1 MTSSASID
9 DFTLLRIR
17 GPVIATVPP
26 GRDPRPVSRQAWLLT
41 SPGVIMGWRQES
53 SRG

>member
-9 DFTLLRIR
+9 DFTLLQIR

-26 GRDPRPVSRQAWLLT
+26 GHDPRPVSGHAWLP
-41 SPGVIMGWRQES
+41 SCPKVITGWQEAV
-53 SRG
+53 RG

>member
-1 MTSSASID
+1 MTSSGTID
-9 DFTLLRIR
+9 DFTFFRIR

-26 GRDPRPVSRQAWLLT
+26 GHDPRPVSGHAWLLT
-41 SPGVIMGWRQES
+41 LHRVITGCRQET

>member
-9 DFTLLRIR
+9 DVALFRIR
-17 GPVIATVPP
+17 GPAIAAVPP
-26 GRDPRPVSRQAWLLT
+26 GRDPRPVSGQAWLLT
-41 SPGVIMGWRQES
+41 HPGMITGWRQET

>member
-1 MTSSASID
+1 MTSSTSID
-9 DFTLLRIR
+9 DFTPFRIR

-26 GRDPRPVSRQAWLLT
+26 GRDSWPASGQAWRLARPL
-41 SPGVIMGWRQES
+41 VITRGRQET

>member
-1 MTSSASID
+1 MTSSANID
-9 DFTLLRIR
+9 DFTPFRIR

-26 GRDPRPVSRQAWLLT
+26 GRDPRPVSGHAWLLT
-41 SPGVIMGWRQES
+41 CPRVITGWRQET

>member
-9 DFTLLRIR
+9 DFTLFRIR

-26 GRDPRPVSRQAWLLT
+26 SRDPRPVSGPAWLLT
-41 SPGVIMGWRQES
+41 CPRVLLGCRQEAC
-53 SRG
+53 RG

>member
-1 MTSSASID
+1 MTSPASVD

-26 GRDPRPVSRQAWLLT
+26 GRDPRPVSGNAWLLT
-41 SPGVIMGWRQES
+41 RPRVITGWQQEAG
-53 SRG
+53 RG

>member
-1 MTSSASID
+1 MTSSTSID
-9 DFTLLRIR
+9 DFTLFRVR

-26 GRDPRPVSRQAWLLT
+26 GRDPRPVSGQVWLMSLPT
-41 SPGVIMGWRQES
+41 VIRGWRQET